1 MSVGANGVNM
11 HVVLDANRRRV
22 RARSVNNV
30 RCVDKRVGA
39 PQIFRGAM
47 HFARVAV
54 WRICVQFSAKH
65 PCTERFRINF
75 LSVRSALSR
84 GATSGCIARQN
95 FFRLNET
102 LTVWN
107 RERVGALVN
116 ALT

>member
-54 WRICVQFSAKH
+54 WRICVQFSGKH
-65 PCTERFRINF
+65 PCTGRFRINF
-75 LSVRSALSR
+75 LSVRSTLSR
-84 GATSGCIARQN
+84 GATSGCIARRN
-95 FFRLNET
+95 FFF
-102 LTVWN
+102 LTKS
-107 RERVGALVN
+107 
-116 ALT
+116 